1 MVKNAED
8 VMSSIPSTFDEH
20 QIDMTVIGGKVNTS
34 PEALNISVIFLNSS
48 ASHLKFNVFEN
59 LLSCGF
65 RSIISIEHGSEN
77 FSTEDIC
84 RKFPDIKFFI
94 PLEKATD
101 GELINLAMSEIDSD
115 YVLVLKDSLY
125 IPSGV
130 VLKNLAERLM
140 NEKKYCIVPRLMDKN
155 RNGLNTLFTP
165 GAEKSH
171 FIIDSS
177 SEVTNGKKTL
187 YPKDFIALYDRKKFI
202 QLGGFDYTIE
212 SPYWQNLDLAVRS
225 WLWGE
230 ETRLTTML
238 QFYYIEE
245 PPVED
250 HTINL
255 DYLRY
260 YLKNEVPKYK
270 QQQAVIKK
278 SSFIKF
284 LFRSSC
290 GFLEAKRQFNSAKAW
305 VLKNKYHFKMD
316 LQLLIKDW
324 FKENKKE
331 VQDEE

>member
-1 MVKNAED
+1 
-8 VMSSIPSTFDEH
+8 MSFIPSTFDEH
-20 QIDMTVIGGKVNTS
+20 QINMTVLGGKVSNS
-34 PEALNISVIFLNSS
+34 PETLNISVILLNSS

-59 LLSCGF
+59 LLGCHF
-65 RSIISIEHGSEN
+65 RSIISIEHDSEN
-77 FSTEDIC
+77 VSTEDIS

-94 PLEKATD
+94 PLEKTSD

-115 YVLVLKDSLY
+115 YVLVLRDSLY

-130 VLKNLAERLM
+130 VLANLAERLT

-155 RNGLNTLFTP
+155 KNGLYTLFTP

-171 FIIDSS
+171 FVIDSS
-177 SEVTNGKKTL
+177 SFVTDHKKTI

-202 QLGGFDYTIE
+202 QLGGFDYTIK
-212 SPYWQNLDLAVRS
+212 SAYWQNLDLAMRS

-230 ETRLTTML
+230 ETCLTTML
-238 QFYYIEE
+238 QFSYIEE

-250 HTINL
+250 RTINL

-270 QQQAVIKK
+270 AQQAYIKH

-290 GFLEAKRQFNSAKAW
+290 GYLEAKRQFKAASQW
-305 VLKNKYHFKMD
+305 VEKNKYRFKMD
-316 LQLLIKDW
+316 LQTFIKNW
-324 FKENKKE
+324 FDQKQDSEN
-331 VQDEE
+331 EE